1 MPVLIGLEG
10 GERPFARGHAGT
22 IEKVR
27 AVADAHFVVQ
37 TVLGPVPIELD
48 EMYPVA
54 QTVEDGAWDEVIKR
68 RVRTLME
75 HHSHTARYG
84 LAVMWDG
91 EPTLEMLRGMC
102 EPAGPLDIDM
112 LRARAVAD
120 MQFGE
125 GAADVLVRGRVE
137 LVTSPKTGKIRNV
150 LSNGEHVLSMRAHDG
165 MFTLKLAGARRLH
178 AAWKAPRMRV
188 VVNEDA
194 VPFVSVGK
202 SAFAKFVTDMDPELR
217 PGDECLV
224 VGPGDELLGVG
235 QTHMNR
241 REALSFKK
249 GAAARVREGVE
260 GGSHEASDD
269 ASDDPR

>member
-1 MPVLIGLEG
+1 
-10 GERPFARGHAGT
+10 
-22 IEKVR
+22 
-27 AVADAHFVVQ
+27 
-37 TVLGPVPIELD
+37 
-48 EMYPVA
+48 
-54 QTVEDGAWDEVIKR
+54 
-68 RVRTLME
+68 
-75 HHSHTARYG
+75 
-84 LAVMWDG
+84 
-91 EPTLEMLRGMC
+91 
-102 EPAGPLDIDM
+102 M

-125 GAADVLVRGRVE
+125 GAADVLVRGKVE

-150 LSNGEHVLSMRAHDG
+150 LSDGEHVLSMRAHDG

-188 VVNEDA
+188 AVNEDA
-194 VPFVSVGK
+194 VPFVKDGK
-202 SAFAKFVTDMDPELR
+202 SAFARFVAEMDEELR

-249 GAAARVREGVE
+249 GAAAKVREGTS
-260 GGSHEASDD
+260 GGGTSEPDEQ
-269 ASDDPR
+269 